1 MNNYFRDFQ
10 YINEFPTG
18 KPTLSIFN
26 KEMYPFA
33 RQSTRS
39 DSNVLTAIVEE
50 GNDKWLKIETRDNPN
65 PNSSLSFVNSINDY
79 YDSYYYFNPTDNK
92 RKITDSNYNNINIE
106 DDYIVSVSFSF
117 KYNYAKMVPSN
128 RAILSL
134 GLDEQY
140 SIPLLYS
147 LFTRRFYIS
156 PLMITPFDQSVG
168 NNKQFS
174 CNSNVKPIDSHIPQD
189 KTGDLFDL
197 LPDEE
202 YFLQFKVAKRNNEYF
217 ISLWIDGI
225 LFGSFKL
232 EDSVR
237 TEYAKFL
244 PNNLIF
250 IPNDSIEFQMKDFLI
265 QSTYAQSNDFP
276 MYSYYMDFPQE
287 AIETI
292 DNVSMEYS
300 DFSKADHDE
309 VVSSD
314 GTTDTL
320 DAFKSDTLKV
330 FPMHEDAKQDFTLEV
345 KQKEILQNKLTF
357 QTGEPNLV
365 DSLIN
370 DIQGAGVSYEFFG
383 KYNILFKNQTDIPGI
398 VYDTIPFD
406 KENSYVENPNQ
417 YEVIQVIDTQKS
429 VVTSLNQYTTVKND
443 SRYGMYGLSMVDS
456 EVSGTNDWV
465 DSLMTMKICFTGLPK
480 FNTDNQVLHWIRNEE
495 DDIFLD
501 MYLHPDGKLAVT
513 YENFAYVS
521 DFDLNEEI
529 IITYYRKDNLR
540 EMKING
546 VLIPEISLD
555 DYSSMTFQVNENNKG
570 ISYDVISL
578 VFTYNEKE

>member
-18 KPTLSIFN
+18 KPTLFTFN
-26 KEMYPFA
+26 KTLYPFA
-33 RQSTRS
+33 RQSPRIY
-39 DSNVLTAIVEE
+39 DSTVVTSIVEE
-50 GNDKWLKIETRDNPN
+50 GSDKWLKIETRPMT
-65 PNSSLSFVNSINDY
+65 LSGINFLNSINDY

-92 RKITDSNYNNINIE
+92 RKIADSNYRNINIE
-106 DDYIVSVSFSF
+106 DDYILSISFAF
-117 KYNYAKMVPSN
+117 KYNYVSTIASN
-128 RAILSL
+128 RALIVL
-134 GLDEQY
+134 GVDEQY

-147 LFTRRFYIS
+147 LFPKTQAIYSGPANTRND
-156 PLMITPFDQSVG
+156 LT
-168 NNKQFS
+168 NNKEFS
-174 CNSNVKPIDSHIPQD
+174 CNSNVQPMVNSFNNRF
-189 KTGDLFDL
+189 GDLFDL
-197 LPDEE
+197 LPEEE

-250 IPNDSIEFQMKDFLI
+250 VPNDSIEFQMKDFLI

-370 DIQGAGVSYEFFG
+370 EIQGAGVSYEFFG

-456 EVSGTNDWV
+456 EVSGTNDWI

-480 FNTDNQVLHWIRNEE
+480 LNTDNQVLHWIRNEE

-521 DFDLNEEI
+521 DFDLNKEI

>member
-18 KPTLSIFN
+18 STYTTFN
-26 KEMYPFA
+26 KEMYPFT
-33 RQSTRS
+33 RQSTRVN
-39 DSNVLTAIVEE
+39 DNTLLTSVIDE
-50 GNDKWLKIETRDNPN
+50 GNEKWLKIETRDNPN
-65 PNSSLSFVNSINDY
+65 PNSSLSFINSINDY
-79 YDSYYYFNPTDNK
+79 YDSYYYFNPIDNK

-106 DDYIVSVSFSF
+106 DDYMVSVSFSF
-117 KYNYAKMVPSN
+117 KYNYTKIVPSN
-128 RAILSL
+128 RAIITL
-134 GLDEQY
+134 GVDEQY

-147 LFTRRFYIS
+147 LYQRRPNIPPGIVTTDIS
-156 PLMITPFDQSVG
+156 VT
-168 NNKQFS
+168 NNKEFS
-174 CNSNVKPIDSHIPQD
+174 CNSNVSPTS
-189 KTGDLFDL
+189 TTFSNRFGDVFDL
-197 LPDEE
+197 LPEEE

-237 TEYAKFL
+237 IEYAKFL

-250 IPNDSIEFQMKDFLI
+250 VPNDSIEFQMKDFLI
-265 QSTYAQSNDFP
+265 QSTYAHSNDFP

-292 DNVSMEYS
+292 DNVSMEYA
-300 DFSKADHDE
+300 DFTKADHDE

-370 DIQGAGVSYEFFG
+370 EIQGAGVSYEFFG

-398 VYDTIPFD
+398 VYDTIPFN

-465 DSLMTMKICFTGLPK
+465 DSLMTMKICFNGLPK

>member
-18 KPTLSIFN
+18 STYITFN
-26 KEMYPFA
+26 KEMYPFT
-33 RQSTRS
+33 RQSTRVN
-39 DSNVLTAIVEE
+39 DNTLLTSVINE
-50 GNDKWLKIETRDNPN
+50 GGDKWLKIETRDNPN
-65 PNSSLSFVNSINDY
+65 PNSSLSFINSINDY

-92 RKITDSNYNNINIE
+92 RKLTDSNYSNINIE
-106 DDYIVSVSFSF
+106 DDYMVSVSFSF
-117 KYNYAKMVPSN
+117 KYNYTKIVPSN
-128 RAILSL
+128 RAIILL
-134 GLDEQY
+134 GIDEQY

-147 LFTRRFYIS
+147 VYTRRSRIS
-156 PLMITPFDQSVG
+156 PGNATTDIAVN
-168 NNKQFS
+168 NNKEFS
-174 CNSNVKPIDSHIPQD
+174 CNSNVLPNIS
-189 KTGDLFDL
+189 TFNNRFGDLFDL
-197 LPDEE
+197 LPEEE
-202 YFLQFKVAKRNNEYF
+202 YFLQFKVAKRNDEYF

-237 TEYAKFL
+237 IEYAKFL

-250 IPNDSIEFQMKDFLI
+250 VPNDSIEFQMKDFLI

-370 DIQGAGVSYEFFG
+370 EIQGAGVSYEFFG
-383 KYNILFKNQTDIPGI
+383 KYNILFKKQTDIPGI

-456 EVSGTNDWV
+456 EVSGNNDWI

-480 FNTDNQVLHWIRNEE
+480 LNTDNQILHWIRNEE